1 MSDQPDIEGSAEQT
15 SAARSRAIAVVL
27 ALVVVNLVIVALA
40 LVRSDPP
47 SPTVPTAVA
56 GQSKG
61 TPSATTSSSTAGT
74 TSVPTSTGKATT
86 SKPATSTAPAPKA
99 IAPAR
104 QVSPI
109 VMVTSRVA
117 YRFNV
122 GSCAGGGARL
132 QRTADRGKTWTTI
145 ATPLRTITRV
155 VPRGGSNVFIIGAAA
170 NCALIEYTS
179 TDNGQ
184 TWLGPIAADNSWT
197 LDAKNP
203 AAVVAGGATSTPCG
217 KQAVVSLARVSSSTA
232 QALCL
237 DGQIVQS
244 GDLGKT
250 WRLVRAIPGALAI
263 TSQQQPIGVVAYA
276 VRTSPTAQ
284 CKGLEVLQMD
294 GAGIPSTISC
304 VPLDTSKVTPGTV
317 SIAMIGTQ
325 GWLSVG
331 ASTWTTDDRKTWTK
345 RG

>member
-1 MSDQPDIEGSAEQT
+1 M
-15 SAARSRAIAVVL
+15 
-27 ALVVVNLVIVALA
+27 
-40 LVRSDPP
+40 
-47 SPTVPTAVA
+47 
-56 GQSKG
+56 
-61 TPSATTSSSTAGT
+61 
-74 TSVPTSTGKATT
+74 
-86 SKPATSTAPAPKA
+86 
-99 IAPAR
+99 
-104 QVSPI
+104 
-109 VMVTSRVA
+109 
-117 YRFNV
+117 
-122 GSCAGGGARL
+122 
-132 QRTADRGKTWTTI
+132 
-145 ATPLRTITRV
+145 
-155 VPRGGSNVFIIGAAA
+155 
-170 NCALIEYTS
+170 
-179 TDNGQ
+179 
-184 TWLGPIAADNSWT
+184 
-197 LDAKNP
+197 
-203 AAVVAGGATSTPCG
+203 
-217 KQAVVSLARVSSSTA
+217 SSSTA